1 MQAARFDGAS
11 NSPRLGRRGRG
22 AHLPDRLA
30 APRRAS
36 AQIGL
41 PAEPSPS
48 SEGFL
53 TQGNQDTSAEF
64 CAERNTLRPFSPPSW
79 TPPSRLQPSISVL
92 LNIQLFTSCKAAE
105 LQNNSALPAERPD
118 PSGRHPPSSLIRIA
132 YIAKGA
138 TYAPPTWN
146 LEKSA
151 ASRRAP
157 RAAAA
162 ASVCQAHPC
171 SDALQL
177 QEVGPSGPTEDGGWR
192 RFAFRGWRRFALCRV
207 CVPAKRD
214 VSVYTHGS
222 RPIVVIQEDH
232 YSSLI
237 TTLLILHNSKF
248 IIAFLRHFKSVQ
260 LR

>member
-11 NSPRLGRRGRG
+11 NSPRLERRGRG
-22 AHLPDRLA
+22 AYLPDRLSA
-30 APRRAS
+30 HGRAS
-36 AQIGL
+36 AKIGL

-53 TQGNQDTSAEF
+53 TQRNQDTSAEF

-92 LNIQLFTSCKAAE
+92 LNVQLFTSCKAAE

-177 QEVGPSGPTEDGGWR
+177 QEVGPSG
-192 RFAFRGWRRFALCRV
+192 GWRRFALCRV